1 MIEEAHVRCYRM
13 FLQTLERYPEFRFSV
28 HFSGWLLDWLL
39 ERHPEDMERLV
50 MMTRRGQVE
59 WFGSGDC
66 EPVLASIPH
75 RDRVSQIQVLSDK
88 IERLFGQRPKGA
100 CVQAS
105 M

>member
-1 MIEEAHVRCYRM
+1 
-13 FLQTLERYPEFRFSV
+13 
-28 HFSGWLLDWLL
+28 
-39 ERHPEDMERLV
+39 

-88 IERLFGQRPKGA
+88 IERCSVSGRRAPG
-100 CVQAS
+100 
-105 M
+105 